1 MLNLT
6 PHPIT
11 LSCLD
16 GTEITF
22 QPSGTVAR
30 VATIESVHRTM
41 DVFPT
46 EVSSECDQQGNTNV
60 HLIPVF
66 RRIFGEV
73 VGLPAEG
80 VECIVSAM
88 VASAV
93 PNRSG
98 VFAPDTG
105 DTAIRN
111 EKGFVI
117 AVTRLVA
124 A

>member
-1 MLNLT
+1 MNLT

-11 LSCLD
+11 LKCLD
-16 GTEITF
+16 GATITF
-22 QPSGTVAR
+22 PPSGTVAR
-30 VATIESVHRTM
+30 VSTVESLYGTM
-41 DVFPT
+41 DVVPA
-46 EVSSECDQQGNTNV
+46 EVEYDEQGNSNGSRIQV
-60 HLIPVF
+60 I
-66 RRIFGEV
+66 RRSLGEV
-73 VGLPAEG
+73 TGLPDEG
-80 VECIVSAM
+80 VECIVSSM

-93 PNRSG
+93 PGRRG